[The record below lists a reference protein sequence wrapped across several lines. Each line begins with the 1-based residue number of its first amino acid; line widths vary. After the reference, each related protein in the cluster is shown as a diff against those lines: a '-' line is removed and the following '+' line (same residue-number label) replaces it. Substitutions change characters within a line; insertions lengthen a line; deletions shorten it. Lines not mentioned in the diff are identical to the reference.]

1 MFSRRGTYPAPP
13 RQRAADSDRYAARA
27 FARTRR
33 IDAAGAAIARLPDT
47 WGPADVVACLEQ
59 AGITSLD
66 FVEMDT
72 RPGAYHGSRA
82 WHPRLRLTRNA
93 PDTDLFEMFERT
105 NEAAEQLAE
114 AAAEREYRK
123 LRSR

>member
-13 RQRAADSDRYAARA
+13 RKRDADSDRYAARA
-27 FARTRR
+27 AARTRR

-47 WGPADVVACLEQ
+47 WAIADVVACLEQ
-59 AGITSLD
+59 AKITSLD

-72 RPGAYHGSRA
+72 RPGAYHNSRA

-93 PDTDLFEMFERT
+93 PDTGLFDMFERT

>member
-27 FARTRR
+27 AARTRR
-33 IDAAGAAIARLPDT
+33 IDAAGALIAGLADT
-47 WGPADVVACLEQ
+47 WAIADVVACLEQ

-72 RPGAYHGSRA
+72 RPGAYHSSRA

-93 PDTDLFEMFERT
+93 PATDLFEMFERT

>member
-1 MFSRRGTYPAPP
+1 MFARPAPP
-13 RQRAADSDRYAARA
+13 RKRSSDSDRYAARA
-27 FARTRR
+27 AARTRR

-47 WGPADVVACLEQ
+47 WTIADVVACLEQ

-66 FVEMDT
+66 FVEMDSS
-72 RPGAYHGSRA
+72 PGRYHNSRA

-93 PDTDLFEMFERT
+93 PDTGLFDMFERT
-105 NEAAEQLAE
+105 AQAAEQLAE